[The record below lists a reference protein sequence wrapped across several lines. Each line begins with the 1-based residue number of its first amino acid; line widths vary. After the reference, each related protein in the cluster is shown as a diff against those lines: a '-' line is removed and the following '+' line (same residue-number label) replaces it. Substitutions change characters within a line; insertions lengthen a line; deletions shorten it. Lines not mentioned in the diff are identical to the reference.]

1 MAITK
6 VYAVRNKLHRAVN
19 YAANEEKTSLDKL
32 IGYAANPD
40 KTEQSIFESVVNCT
54 TVETAFDEMT
64 ATKRKYSKEDKV
76 LAYHYIQSFKP
87 GEVTPELAHS
97 IGVQFA
103 KECFGD
109 RFEVVIGTHLDREHL
124 HNHIVVNSVSFLD
137 GGKFRST
144 PESYYNIIR
153 KISDRLCRENELSV
167 IDNPKHKGMH
177 YAEWKALNEGKPTI
191 RGQVCEELDEV
202 IKSSYTMQIFW
213 KELKQRGYVV
223 HRKGEN
229 IKYTSIIPP
238 FGKRPIRLDKLGAE
252 YTEAAIMERIT
263 AERNGIRTMP
273 PSQRRKIYRYNG
285 NLKTVPRK
293 KLKGFQALYFHY
305 LYLFK
310 KIRKKQT
317 PQRVSFFMRD
327 EIIRFERYQKQFK
340 FLYSHNIET
349 AEQLQAYQSEQEQQ
363 IENLTKTRQNLYNE
377 RNYTDE
383 QGKISK
389 QFSEING
396 ALKVCRADVRMCKAI
411 LTDADRIK
419 EKYHKAQELQTQ
431 AIENQKEVTDN
442 ELKRRSR

>member
-64 ATKRKYSKEDKV
+64 ATKRKYGKEDKV

-144 PESYYNIIR
+144 PQSYYNVIR

-167 IDNPKHKGMH
+167 IDNPQHRGMH

-191 RGQVCEELDEV
+191 RSQVREELDEV

-229 IKYTSIIPP
+229 IKYTSIIPA

-349 AEQLQAYQSEQEQQ
+349 AEQLQAYLSEQEQQ

-383 QGKISK
+383 QGEIS
-389 QFSEING
+389 QQISEING

-442 ELKRRSR
+442 EFKRRSR

>member
-6 VYAVRNKLHRAVN
+6 VYAVRNKLHRAVS
-19 YAANEEKTSLDKL
+19 YAANEEKTSLEKL

-40 KTEQSIFESVVNCT
+40 KTEQSLFESVVNCT
-54 TVETAFDEMT
+54 AVETAFDEMT
-64 ATKRKYSKEDKV
+64 ATKRKYSKEGKV
-76 LAYHYIQSFKP
+76 LAYHYMQSFKP

-109 RFEVVIGTHLDREHL
+109 RFEVVIGTHLDRQHL
-124 HNHIVVNSVSFLD
+124 HNHIVINSVSFLD

-144 PESYYNIIR
+144 PQSYYNVIR

-191 RGQVCEELDEV
+191 RGQVREELDEI

-213 KELKQRGYVV
+213 KELKERGYVI

-252 YTEAAIMERIT
+252 YTEAAIQERIT

-273 PSQRRKIYRYNG
+273 PSQRRKIYKYNG
-285 NLKTVPRK
+285 NLKKVPRK

-327 EIIRFERYQKQFK
+327 EIVKFERYQKQFR
-340 FLYSHNIET
+340 FLHTHNIET
-349 AEQLQAYQSEQEQQ
+349 AEQLREYQAARERQ
-363 IENLTKTRQNLYNE
+363 IEDLTENRTILYYE
-377 RNYTDE
+377 GKYTDE
-383 QGKISK
+383 PEKISQQISK
-389 QFSEING
+389 IND

-411 LTDADRIK
+411 FTDADRIK
-419 EKYHKAQELQTQ
+419 EKYNQAQELQTQ

-442 ELKRRSR
+442 EYKRRSR

>member
-32 IGYAANPD
+32 IGYATNPD

-109 RFEVVIGTHLDREHL
+109 RFEVVIGTHLDRGHL

-153 KISDRLCRENELSV
+153 KISDRLCKENELSV

-191 RGQVCEELDEV
+191 RSQVREELDEV

-238 FGKRPIRLDKLGAE
+238 FGKRPIRLDKLGTE
-252 YTEAAIMERIT
+252 YTEAAIQERIT

-327 EIIRFERYQKQFK
+327 EIIRFERYQNQFK

-363 IENLTKTRQNLYNE
+363 IENLTETRQNLYNE

-383 QGKISK
+383 QGEIS
-389 QFSEING
+389 QQISEING
-396 ALKVCRADVRMCKAI
+396 ALKICRADVRMCKAI
-411 LTDADRIK
+411 FTDADRIK

>member
-19 YAANEEKTSLDKL
+19 YATNEEKTSLDKL
-32 IGYAANPD
+32 IDYAANPD
-40 KTEQSIFESVVNCT
+40 KTEQHIFESVVNCT
-54 TVETAFDEMT
+54 TVETAYDEMML
-64 ATKRKYSKEDKV
+64 TKRKYGKEDKV

-87 GEVTPELAHS
+87 NEVTPELAHS
-97 IGVQFA
+97 IGVEFA

-109 RFEVVIGTHLDREHL
+109 RFEVVIGTHLDRGHL

-191 RGQVCEELDEV
+191 RGQVREELDEV

-213 KELKQRGYVV
+213 KELERRGYVI

-263 AERNGIRTMP
+263 AERNGIRTMTP
-273 PSQRRKIYRYNG
+273 TQRRKTYKYNG

-310 KIRKKQT
+310 KVRKKQT

-327 EIIRFERYQKQFK
+327 EIIKFDRYQKQFK
-340 FLYSHNIET
+340 FLYSHGIET
-349 AEQLQAYQSEQEQQ
+349 AEQLQAYQAEQEQR
-363 IENLTKTRQNLYNE
+363 IENLTENRQNLYNE
-377 RNYTDE
+377 RNNADE
-383 QGKISK
+383 QGKIS
-389 QFSEING
+389 QQISEINS

-411 LTDADRIK
+411 FTDADRIK
-419 EKYHKAQELQTQ
+419 EKYNQAQELQTQ
-431 AIENQKEVTDN
+431 TIENQKEVKDH
-442 ELKRRSR
+442 EHKRRSR

>member
-19 YAANEEKTSLDKL
+19 YATNEEKTSLDKL
-32 IGYAANPD
+32 IDYAANPD
-40 KTEQSIFESVVNCT
+40 KTEQRIFESVVNCT
-54 TVETAFDEMT
+54 TVETAYDEMML
-64 ATKRKYSKEDKV
+64 TKQKYSKADKV

-87 GEVTPELAHS
+87 GEVTPKLAHS
-97 IGVQFA
+97 IGVEFA

-109 RFEVVIGTHLDREHL
+109 RFEVVIGTHLDRQHL

-137 GGKFRST
+137 GSKFRST
-144 PESYYNIIR
+144 PQSYYNEIR

-167 IDNPKHKGMH
+167 IDNPQHKGMH

-191 RGQVCEELDEV
+191 RGQVREELDEV

-213 KELKQRGYVV
+213 KELKERGYVI

-252 YTEAAIMERIT
+252 YTEAAIQERII

-273 PSQRRKIYRYNG
+273 PSQRRKIYKYNG

-327 EIIRFERYQKQFK
+327 EIVRFERYQKQFK
-340 FLYSHNIET
+340 FLYAHGIET
-349 AEQLQAYQSEQEQQ
+349 AEQLREYQTAQEQQ
-363 IENLTKTRQNLYNE
+363 IEDLTENRTILYYE
-377 RNYTDE
+377 RKYTDE
-383 QGKISK
+383 PEKISQQISK
-389 QFSEING
+389 IND

-411 LTDADRIK
+411 FTDADRIK
-419 EKYHKAQELQTQ
+419 EKYNQAQELQTQ
-431 AIENQKEVTDN
+431 TIENQKEVAEN
-442 ELKRRSR
+442 EHKRRSR

>member
-19 YAANEEKTSLDKL
+19 YAANEEKTSLEKL

-40 KTEQSIFESVVNCT
+40 KTEQSLFESVVNCT

-64 ATKRKYSKEDKV
+64 ATKRKYGKEDKV
-76 LAYHYIQSFKP
+76 LAYHYIQAFKP

-109 RFEVVIGTHLDREHL
+109 RFEVVIGTHLDRQHL

-137 GGKFRST
+137 GSKFRST
-144 PESYYNIIR
+144 PQSYYNEIR

-167 IDNPKHKGMH
+167 IDNPQHKGMH

-191 RGQVCEELDEV
+191 RGQVREELDEV

-213 KELKQRGYVV
+213 KELKERGYVI

-252 YTEAAIMERIT
+252 YTEAAIQERII

-273 PSQRRKIYRYNG
+273 PSQRRKIYKYNG

-327 EIIRFERYQKQFK
+327 EIVRFERYQKQFK
-340 FLYSHNIET
+340 FLYAHGIET
-349 AEQLQAYQSEQEQQ
+349 AEQLREYQTAQEQQ
-363 IENLTKTRQNLYNE
+363 IEDLTENRTILYYE
-377 RNYTDE
+377 RKYTDE
-383 QGKISK
+383 PEKISQQISK
-389 QFSEING
+389 IND

-411 LTDADRIK
+411 FTDADRIK
-419 EKYHKAQELQTQ
+419 EKYNQAQELQTQ

-442 ELKRRSR
+442 EHKRRSR

>member
-19 YAANEEKTSLDKL
+19 YAANEEKTSLDRL
-32 IGYAANPD
+32 IDYAANPD
-40 KTEQSIFESVVNCT
+40 KTEQRIFESVVNCT
-54 TVETAFDEMT
+54 TVETAFDEMM
-64 ATKRKYSKEDKV
+64 ATKRKYGKEDKV

-87 GEVTPELAHS
+87 DEVTPELAHS
-97 IGVQFA
+97 IGVEFA

-144 PESYYNIIR
+144 PESYYNTIR

-167 IDNPKHKGMH
+167 IDNPKHKSMH

-191 RGQVCEELDEV
+191 RGQVREELDEI

-213 KELKQRGYVV
+213 KELERRGYVV

-229 IKYTSIIPP
+229 VKYTSIIPP
-238 FGKRPIRLDKLGAE
+238 FGKRPIRLDKLGTE
-252 YTEAAIMERIT
+252 YTEAAIMERII

-273 PSQRRKIYRYNG
+273 PSQRRKTYKYNG

-327 EIIRFERYQKQFK
+327 ELIKFDRYQKQFK
-340 FLYSHNIET
+340 FLYSHGIET
-349 AEQLQAYQSEQEQQ
+349 AEQLQAYQAAQEQQ
-363 IENLTKTRQNLYNE
+363 IENLTKNRQNLYNE
-377 RNYTDE
+377 RNNTDE
-383 QGKISK
+383 QAAQK
-389 QFSEING
+389 QQISEING

-419 EKYHKAQELQTQ
+419 EKYHTAQELQTQ
-431 AIENQKEVTDN
+431 TIEKHKEVVEN
-442 ELKRRSR
+442 EFKRRSR

>member
-6 VYAVRNKLHRAVN
+6 VYAVRNKLHRAVS
-19 YAANEEKTSLDKL
+19 YAANEEKTSLERL
-32 IGYAANPD
+32 IGYAVNPD
-40 KTEQSIFESVVNCT
+40 KTEQSLFESVVNCT

-64 ATKRKYSKEDKV
+64 ATKRKYGKEDKV
-76 LAYHYIQSFKP
+76 LAYHYIQAFKP

-109 RFEVVIGTHLDREHL
+109 RFEVVIGTHLDRQHL
-124 HNHIVVNSVSFLD
+124 HNHIVINSVSFVD

-144 PESYYNIIR
+144 PQSYYNVIR

-191 RGQVCEELDEV
+191 RGQVREELDEI

-213 KELKQRGYVV
+213 KELKERGYVI

-252 YTEAAIMERIT
+252 YTEVAIQERIT

-273 PSQRRKIYRYNG
+273 PSQRRRIYRYNG

-349 AEQLQAYQSEQEQQ
+349 AEQLQAYQSEQEQH

-383 QGKISK
+383 QEKISQQISK
-389 QFSEING
+389 IND

-431 AIENQKEVTDN
+431 AVKEVKDN